1 MAIMII
7 KYKSVM
13 LRAIEEKD
21 YDLLFHLINAPEIEK
36 SIVGWNFPI
45 SHFSHKKWM
54 KNFENS
60 MNSIKFMIELTNAKT
75 IGMVMLE
82 KIDWKCRTAE
92 IACKMC
98 APLEDRIKGDMEDAL
113 NGMLKYAFD
122 ELGLNC
128 INALILEE
136 NYLSQNLY
144 KRVGFQEEGILRE
157 RVYKGGKFRNLIS
170 LSILKGE
177 LYDERKNTE
186 YM

>member
-1 MAIMII
+1 
-7 KYKSVM
+7 
-13 LRAIEEKD
+13 
-21 YDLLFHLINAPEIEK
+21 
-36 SIVGWNFPI
+36 
-45 SHFSHKKWM
+45 
-54 KNFENS
+54 
-60 MNSIKFMIELTNAKT
+60 
-75 IGMVMLE
+75 
-82 KIDWKCRTAE
+82 
-92 IACKMC
+92 
-98 APLEDRIKGDMEDAL
+98 
-113 NGMLKYAFD
+113 MLKYAFD